1 MYFVDEKHQKNF
13 DALANFYGKK
23 QTDIH
28 YRSSIY
34 IASVPDIY
42 HLLDLKT
49 AEFGPLISLST
60 YDEEKKMRVPSAAGL
75 TGSTSQLVRIGLSL
89 FRGDPVSL
97 DFQFG
102 EEFNRVVIQAMKVRL
117 KLDY

>member
-1 MYFVDEKHQKNF
+1 MYFIDQKHQKNF
-13 DALANFYGKK
+13 DALANFYGEKR
-23 QTDIH
+23 TDIH

-34 IASVPDIY
+34 LASVPDIY
-42 HLLDLKT
+42 RLLDLKT

-60 YDEEKKMRVPSAAGL
+60 YDEEKEMRVPSAPGL

-97 DFQFG
+97 DFLLG
-102 EEFNRVVIQAMKVRL
+102 EEFSQVVIQAMKIRL